1 MATSMNPMV
10 VSKKVNNDTQNCQ
23 DYISN
28 FRVLQTLCILVRSPN
43 KTGSELS
50 FLYIFFVE
58 VRCPKC
64 DFLTQRDGWMCG
76 KQNFKDIHPRAGLAR
91 VNDEFSRC
99 QLRCGFQIKPIF
111 DDD

>member
-1 MATSMNPMV
+1 
-10 VSKKVNNDTQNCQ
+10 
-23 DYISN
+23 
-28 FRVLQTLCILVRSPN
+28 
-43 KTGSELS
+43 
-50 FLYIFFVE
+50 
-58 VRCPKC
+58 
-64 DFLTQRDGWMCG
+64 MCG